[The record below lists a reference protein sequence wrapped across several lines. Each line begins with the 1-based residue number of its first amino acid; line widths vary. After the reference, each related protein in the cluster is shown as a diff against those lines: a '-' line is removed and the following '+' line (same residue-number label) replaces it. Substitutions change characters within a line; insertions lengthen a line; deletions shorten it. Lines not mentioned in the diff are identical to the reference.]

1 MRLRVIIFLLVPMF
15 FLSCGDGL
23 LVDMTRIADD
33 PVITK
38 VQARSFIDENIIY
51 LDWEEDP
58 AADEY
63 ILYKAEDEIVLSYQV
78 IYQGTDTTFVDNDC
92 SDENRYLYT
101 LAKLRGQKLFGPSD
115 PVLGVGSS
123 VCRDELE
130 ENNSKDQATTLTWD
144 LVANIYFYRDWLDNE
159 LEDLDWYC
167 VTIPP
172 RRIAYIVVTQ
182 AGQATGDVTRMM
194 FYLEGSSP
202 TPVYNNTAQP
212 IPNYSYSEKIFYFL
226 ISPKSDDFLYDPTL
240 AGGSLIGYTIS
251 LDSITSM

>member
-1 MRLRVIIFLLVPMF
+1 MRLRVIISLLVPMF

-38 VQARSFIDENIIY
+38 VQAKSFIDENIIY
-51 LDWEEDP
+51 LNWEEDP

-63 ILYKAEDEIVLSYQV
+63 ILYRAEDNIVHSYQV
-78 IYQGTDTTFVDNDC
+78 IYQGNDISFVDTDC

-101 LAKLRGQKLFGPSD
+101 LAKLRGQKIFGPSN
-115 PVLGVGSS
+115 PVLGVGSN

-130 ENNSKDQATTLTWD
+130 ENNSKDQATILTWD

-159 LEDLDWYC
+159 LEDLDWYS

-172 RRIAYIVVTQ
+172 RRIANIVVTQ
-182 AGQATGDVTRMM
+182 AGQATGDVTYMM
-194 FYLEGSSP
+194 FYLEGSNP
-202 TPVYNNTAQP
+202 TPLLNNTAQP
-212 IPNYSYSEKIFYFL
+212 IPNYSYSEKKFYFL
-226 ISPKSDDFLYDPTL
+226 ISPNSAEFISDPTL

-251 LDSITSM
+251 LNSITSL